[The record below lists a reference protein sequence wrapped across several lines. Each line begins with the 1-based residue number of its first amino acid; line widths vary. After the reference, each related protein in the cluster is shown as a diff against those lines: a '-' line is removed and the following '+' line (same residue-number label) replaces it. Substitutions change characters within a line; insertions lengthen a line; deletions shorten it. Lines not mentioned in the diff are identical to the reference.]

1 MNKEQNTKLDNIK
14 NYTKILFDN
23 LENEISMFLYDSLT
37 IFSIL
42 ISQYFYIIYVKY
54 YWEYLAT

>member
-1 MNKEQNTKLDNIK
+1 MIKKEQNTKLDNIK

-42 ISQYFYIIYVKY
+42 ISQYFYIVYPIH
-54 YWEYLAT
+54 